1 MVDTSAIELI
11 VSTVG
16 SLGFPIVCCIFMAKY
31 INSTM
36 KEFTSTM
43 NENTKMLTRMCEKL
57 DHLGGKSDDE

>member
-1 MVDTSAIELI
+1 MDTSAIELI

-57 DHLGGKSDDE
+57 DHLGGKSYDE

>member
-1 MVDTSAIELI
+1 MDTSAIELI

-57 DHLGGKSDDE
+57 DHLGGKGNDE

>member
-1 MVDTSAIELI
+1 MDTSAIELI

>member
-1 MVDTSAIELI
+1 MDTSAIELI

-57 DHLGGKSDDE
+57 DHLGGKSNDE